1 MVVKKNSEDSFN
13 PGVEI
18 AVIRDMEGGLLLV
31 CSASG
36 KWGKMMIIR
45 VMENKLM
52 MMMMMMMITFSPA
65 PALSWAVMVGD
76 KLEEVADRV
85 TWHPTKYDQVG
96 LLKAENSMFE
106 NF

>member
-1 MVVKKNSEDSFN
+1 MVVEKNSEDSFN

-18 AVIRDMEGGLLLV
+18 AVIRDIEGGLLLV

-45 VMENKLM
+45 VMENKL
-52 MMMMMMMITFSPA
+52 MMMMMITFSPA

-96 LLKAENSMFE
+96 LFENSMFE
-106 NF
+106 NL

>member
-1 MVVKKNSEDSFN
+1 MVVEKNSEDSFN

-52 MMMMMMMITFSPA
+52 MMRRATMATSPWHKESKRFFDFQPTLHGISMSSITI
-65 PALSWAVMVGD
+65 
-76 KLEEVADRV
+76 
-85 TWHPTKYDQVG
+85 
-96 LLKAENSMFE
+96 MFI
-106 NF
+106 